1 MAGVTGDIYFRG
13 DIPQSRYCGGC
24 AHYQRL
30 GASDSH
36 NVRGARVCLY
46 ILDMNHSRGC
56 AAGLGCER
64 WISEDDWAKTPI
76 GRPVIRERKRR
87 GHGKGGRRKEE
98 TKLRIISAISHN
110 STALPSSRCGA

>member
-13 DIPQSRYCGGC
+13 GIPQSRYCGGC

-30 GASDSH
+30 CASDSH
-36 NVRGARVCLY
+36 NVSGARVCLY

-56 AAGLGCER
+56 AAGPGCKH
-64 WISEDDWAKTPI
+64 WISEEDWAKTPI
-76 GRPVIRERKRR
+76 GRTVIRERKRR

-98 TKLRIISAISHN
+98 TKA
-110 STALPSSRCGA
+110 